1 MNPSTPCRAE
11 SSSSISTS
19 TSSNMTSGRERFY
32 QRYRDFIK
40 RGLSPLVDSDSQ
52 RPEMLNRYRGRQLI
66 SIMENQSNEFQRNS
80 EITPKRDIVQIK
92 QTTQPRSSRIFTST
106 IGPYYISTPLGR
118 NDSKRDIPTSTPR
131 SRHRIINPFDENLL
145 ESLSQP
151 TFSPNVFS
159 KIVSPSENES
169 RASFRWSIDQLASL
183 QPAEIDEEQ
192 QATSSD
198 KDSDMESKIQAT
210 IDNFFSQGLIAPS
223 PALLQEGAVAL
234 VNQQNQSNSLLLRSG
249 VRSVPCQTLLTFPSG
264 FDINT
269 FFADSVF
276 WYNDNEQS
284 SRDKSIFNVSSL
296 RRQLF
301 PSPPENVE
309 NETQIEA
316 VQPISPKVVE
326 FLYDSQLDE
335 ELDAPF
341 VLPPDS
347 GGSFKR
353 SSWPSSD
360 RTIPND
366 FSPVV
371 PRPSDEEKD
380 SHSSE
385 QETALLTTLQDESAF
400 GLSSLRIK
408 SQPNLETELNRHQL
422 NDESMHTQCS
432 SRDCRDDF
440 ELHNLHRR
448 SSTMEQDGQRL
459 TGLWVGSSVPKV
471 YTSRPLITNN
481 TTTTSTTM
489 VTDSGFSSANFTSSS
504 SSSANHTS
512 AQSKPLTSEL
522 DDITWLPNCASTPHR
537 NTQQ

>member
-52 RPEMLNRYRGRQLI
+52 RSEMLNRYRGRQLI

-249 VRSVPCQTLLTFPSG
+249 FYLS
-264 FDINT
+264 
-269 FFADSVF
+269 ADSVF

>member
-1 MNPSTPCRAE
+1 MMNPSTPCRAQSN
-11 SSSSISTS
+11 SSASP
-19 TSSNMTSGRERFY
+19 NVTSGRGRFN
-32 QRYRDFIK
+32 QRYQDFIK
-40 RGLSPLVDSDSQ
+40 RGLSPLVDNDSQ
-52 RPEMLNRYRGRQLI
+52 RPEMLSRYRGRQLI
-66 SIMENQSNEFQRNS
+66 SIMENQPNEFLSDS
-80 EITPKRDIVQIK
+80 EITPKRDIAQIR

-106 IGPYYISTPLGR
+106 IGPYYISTPLAK
-118 NDSKRDIPTSTPR
+118 NDNKRDIATSTPR

-169 RASFRWSIDQLASL
+169 RASFRWSIDQLALL

-210 IDNFFSQGLIAPS
+210 IDHFFSQGLIAPS
-223 PALLQEGAVAL
+223 PALLQEGAAATI
-234 VNQQNQSNSLLLRSG
+234 NQQNQTSSLLLRSG

-276 WYNDNEQS
+276 WYNDSEQS
-284 SRDKSIFNVSSL
+284 SKDKSTFNVSSL

-301 PSPPENVE
+301 PSPPENVG

-316 VQPISPKVVE
+316 VQPSSPKVVDL
-326 FLYDSQLDE
+326 LYDSQLDE

-353 SSWPSSD
+353 SSWPASD

-371 PRPSDEEKD
+371 HRASDEEKN

-385 QETALLTTLQDESAF
+385 QETALITTLQDESAF

-408 SQPNLETELNRHQL
+408 SQPNLQMELNERQL

-432 SRDCRDDF
+432 SRDCGYGFD
-440 ELHNLHRR
+440 LHNLHRR

-471 YTSRPLITNN
+471 YVSRPLITNN
-481 TTTTSTTM
+481 STTTSTTM

-504 SSSANHTS
+504 SSANHTS
-512 AQSKPLTSEL
+512 ARLKPLTSDL
-522 DDITWLPNCASTPHR
+522 DEITWLPSCASTPHR